1 MGKIIFFL
9 IFWWFILKK
18 RLDRFQ
24 WNFQGLLTSLNP
36 RRVQNFMT
44 NRAHLHVEINTW
56 KSRFSQITIFL
67 YSGRWQTYFSK
78 LEEWFRCNFQH
89 SVLVLIP
96 CKIHF
101 GCRRLDWP
109 GFSLFLRIILE
120 SFLYIRMVVNSNQKN
135 FFAKILKLRVSPSR
149 FHDNA
154 SRGPLKIEK
163 LRYLRAC
170 CT

>member
-44 NRAHLHVEINTW
+44 NRAYLHVEINTW

-101 GCRRLDWP
+101 GCRRPFGPTVADR
-109 GFSLFLRIILE
+109 FSVAAGACQRPDFSQKQLKIIWV
-120 SFLYIRMVVNSNQKN
+120 SAATFLYAFSC
-135 FFAKILKLRVSPSR
+135 S
-149 FHDNA
+149 
-154 SRGPLKIEK
+154 
-163 LRYLRAC
+163 
-170 CT
+170 